1 MVRFIHTA
9 DWQLGM
15 RRHFLDEDA
24 QARFSA
30 ARIDAIG
37 RIGELAGAE
46 EAAFVVVAG
55 DVFESNHLDRRTVR
69 RALDAIAT
77 VPVPVYLLP
86 GNHDPLDA
94 ASIYTSAAFET
105 HAPDHVHVL
114 GTTEPQEPT
123 AGVQVI
129 GAPWRT
135 KRPVTDPCAD
145 AHADLDPASDG
156 TVRIVVGHGVADV
169 LSPDRDAPDTV
180 SVGAL
185 EAALDDGRV
194 HYVALGDRH
203 SVTDVGD
210 SGRIWYAGA
219 PEPTDYDEVDP
230 GQVLVVDLDPDGCE
244 VRAEPVATWRFER
257 PEPFHL
263 SGDGDIDR
271 VRAWLDAIEDKPRT
285 IVKLGFVGTVSL
297 AGQAELD
304 RLIDSEREVFAAIE
318 RWERRTDLA
327 VRLGEDDLAE
337 LDLSGFA
344 RDAAEELA
352 ETAAGDDEEEADT
365 ARDALGLL
373 HRLAGGER

>member
-30 ARIDAIG
+30 ARIAAIE
-37 RIGELAGAE
+37 RIGEIAGDE

-69 RALDAIAT
+69 RALDAMAT

-94 ASIYTSAAFET
+94 ASIYTSQTFET
-105 HAPDHVHVL
+105 HAPDAVHVVDS
-114 GTTEPQEPT
+114 TEPREP
-123 AGVQVI
+123 AVGVEVI

-135 KRPVTDPCAD
+135 KHPVTDPCATACD
-145 AHADLDPASDG
+145 RLDPAPDG
-156 TVRIVVGHGVADV
+156 VVRVLVGHGVVDT
-169 LSPDRDAPDTV
+169 LSPDPDAPDRVAVT
-180 SVGAL
+180 AL
-185 EAALDDGRV
+185 EAALDDGRLN
-194 HYVALGDRH
+194 YVALGDRH
-203 SVTDVGD
+203 SVTEVGD
-210 SGRIWYAGA
+210 RGRIWYAGA

-244 VRAEPVATWRFER
+244 VRAEPVATWRFKR

-263 SGDGDIDR
+263 SDDDIER
-271 VRAWLDAIEDKPRT
+271 VRAWLDRISDKPRT

-304 RLIDSEREVFAAIE
+304 RLVESELEVFAAIE

-327 VRLGEDDLAE
+327 VRLGDDD

-344 RDAAEELA
+344 RGAAEELA
-352 ETAAGDDEEEADT
+352 EEARGHAEDAAV

-373 HRLAGGER
+373 HRLAGGDR